1 MPEDERMFFPWG
13 EAEPVRLS
21 VKVWEVRWLSFP
33 RQKCESCEA
42 LAMSTVG
49 NFSERQ
55 EKPLQ

>member
-13 EAEPVRLS
+13 EAEPVWLS
-21 VKVWEVRWLSFP
+21 VKVWEVGWLSFP

-49 NFSERQ
+49 NFSERC
-55 EKPLQ
+55 LSL